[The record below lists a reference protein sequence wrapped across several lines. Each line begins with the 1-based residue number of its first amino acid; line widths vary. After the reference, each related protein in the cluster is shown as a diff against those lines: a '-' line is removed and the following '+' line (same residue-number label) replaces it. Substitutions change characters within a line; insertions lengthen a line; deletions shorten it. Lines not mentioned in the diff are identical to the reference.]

1 MARTFAEF
9 VEIAEAFAG
18 SGTTGGDAGFQSRQF
33 AGLSKRLDRT
43 ADVAVGT
50 VKGGAKVVGA
60 AAKGVANALKP
71 KPKTKT
77 KTVTTIDTVKTPN
90 KTTQITKVDGKPVK
104 KVTSTTERKSIKTS
118 DNPKK
123 KEMKEGTYDAEVM
136 GRSQIRKTGEGGRI
150 GAERKKTTPER
161 RRMKAVGGGKQE
173 PVDYKPRKDIG
184 QQRQAST
191 RVQQPTQERGSAA
204 ERQAAAAKEERRKAA
219 QARIAAKKAGGEAPA
234 AKPKAKEV
242 EKQATKLLSTK
253 KPEKKVSPDYKPAK
267 ASGMTRAE
275 RMKITRAGET
285 KLRGIMKQQE
295 TEKYKK
301 ATGQTPTGKAKTKV
315 LAMVAKRMAN

>member
-18 SGTTGGDAGFQSRQF
+18 SGTTGGDSGFQSRQF
-33 AGLSKRLDRT
+33 AGLTKKLDRT

-50 VKGGAKVVGA
+50 VKGGAKLVGA
-60 AAKGVANALKP
+60 AAKGVAGALKS

-77 KTVTTIDTVKTPN
+77 TVTTVDTVKTPD

-104 KVTSTTERKSIKTS
+104 KVTSTTERKSIKPS

-123 KEMKEGTYDAEVM
+123 KEVKEGTYDAEVM

-161 RRMKAVGGGKQE
+161 RRMRAVGGGKTE

-275 RMKITRAGET
+275 RMKVTRAGET
-285 KLRGIMKQQE
+285 KLRNIMKQQE

-301 ATGQTPTGKAKTKV
+301 ATGQAPTGKAKSKV

>member
-18 SGTTGGDAGFQSRQF
+18 SGTIGGDTGFQQRQL
-33 AGLSKRLDRT
+33 AGLYRGLDRT
-43 ADVAVGT
+43 ADAAVG
-50 VKGGAKVVGA
+50 V
-60 AAKGVANALKP
+60 AKGVAKGAAGALKS

-77 KTVTTIDTVKTPN
+77 TVTTVDTVKTPD
-90 KTTQITKVDGKPVK
+90 KTTEVTKRDGKVVK
-104 KVTSTTERKSIKTS
+104 KVTSSQE
-118 DNPKK
+118 
-123 KEMKEGTYDAEVM
+123 KEEVKEATYDAEVM

-219 QARIAAKKAGGEAPA
+219 QARIAAKKAGQAPTA
-234 AKPKAKEV
+234 EKPKAKEV

-253 KPEKKVSPDYKPAK
+253 KEKKPVSPDYKPAK

-275 RMKITRAGET
+275 RMKVTRAGET
-285 KLRGIMKQQE
+285 KLRGIMKDQE
-295 TEKYKK
+295 TAKYKK
-301 ATGQTPTGKAKTKV
+301 ETGQNPDAKGRTKILSRV
-315 LAMVAKRMAN
+315 HKRMSN

>member
-18 SGTTGGDAGFQSRQF
+18 SGTIGGDTGFQQRQL
-33 AGLSKRLDRT
+33 AGLYRGLDRT
-43 ADVAVGT
+43 ADAAVG
-50 VKGGAKVVGA
+50 V
-60 AAKGVANALKP
+60 AKGVAKGAAGALKS

-77 KTVTTIDTVKTPN
+77 TVTTVDTVKTPD
-90 KTTQITKVDGKPVK
+90 KTTEVTKRDGKVVK
-104 KVTSTTERKSIKTS
+104 KVTSSQE
-118 DNPKK
+118 
-123 KEMKEGTYDAEVM
+123 KEEVKEATYDAEVM

-219 QARIAAKKAGGEAPA
+219 QARIAARKAGQAPTA
-234 AKPKAKEV
+234 EKPKAKDV

-253 KPEKKVSPDYKPAK
+253 KEKKPVSPDYKPAK

-275 RMKITRAGET
+275 RMKVTRAGET
-285 KLRGIMKQQE
+285 KLRGIMKDQE
-295 TEKYKK
+295 TAKYKK
-301 ATGQTPTGKAKTKV
+301 ETGQNPDAKGRTKILSRV
-315 LAMVAKRMAN
+315 HKRMSN

>member
-18 SGTTGGDAGFQSRQF
+18 SGTIGGDTGFQQRQL
-33 AGLSKRLDRT
+33 AGLYRGLDRT
-43 ADVAVGT
+43 ADAAVG
-50 VKGGAKVVGA
+50 V
-60 AAKGVANALKP
+60 AKGVAKGAAGALKS

-77 KTVTTIDTVKTPN
+77 TVTTVDTVKTPD
-90 KTTQITKVDGKPVK
+90 KTTEVTKRDGKVVK
-104 KVTSTTERKSIKTS
+104 KVTSSQE
-118 DNPKK
+118 
-123 KEMKEGTYDAEVM
+123 KEEVKEATYDAEVM

-219 QARIAAKKAGGEAPA
+219 QARIAARKAGQAPTA
-234 AKPKAKEV
+234 EKPKAKDV

-275 RMKITRAGET
+275 RMKVTRAGET
-285 KLRGIMKQQE
+285 KLRGIMKDQE
-295 TEKYKK
+295 TAKYKK
-301 ATGQTPTGKAKTKV
+301 ETGQNPDAKGRTKILSRV
-315 LAMVAKRMAN
+315 HKRMSN

>member
-18 SGTTGGDAGFQSRQF
+18 SGTIGGDTGFQQRQM
-33 AGLSKRLDRT
+33 AGLYRGLDRT
-43 ADVAVGT
+43 ADAAVG
-50 VKGGAKVVGA
+50 V
-60 AAKGVANALKP
+60 AKGVAKGAAGALKS

-77 KTVTTIDTVKTPN
+77 TVTTVDTVKTPD
-90 KTTQITKVDGKPVK
+90 KTTEVTKRDGKVVK
-104 KVTSTTERKSIKTS
+104 KVTSSQE
-118 DNPKK
+118 
-123 KEMKEGTYDAEVM
+123 KEEVKEATYDAEVM

-219 QARIAAKKAGGEAPA
+219 QARIAAKKAGQAPTA
-234 AKPKAKEV
+234 EKPKAKEV

-253 KPEKKVSPDYKPAK
+253 KEKKPVSPDYKPAK

-275 RMKITRAGET
+275 RMKVTRAGET
-285 KLRGIMKQQE
+285 KLRGIMKDQE
-295 TEKYKK
+295 TAKYKK
-301 ATGQTPTGKAKTKV
+301 ETGQNPDAKGRTKILSRV
-315 LAMVAKRMAN
+315 HKRMSN

>member
-18 SGTTGGDAGFQSRQF
+18 SGTIGGDTGFQQRQM
-33 AGLSKRLDRT
+33 AGLYKGLDRT
-43 ADVAVGT
+43 ADAAVG
-50 VKGGAKVVGA
+50 V
-60 AAKGVANALKP
+60 AKGVAKGVAGALKS

-77 KTVTTIDTVKTPN
+77 TVTTVDKTVEPSG
-90 KTTQITKVDGKPVK
+90 KTTEVTKRDGKVVK
-104 KVTSTTERKSIKTS
+104 KVTSSQE
-118 DNPKK
+118 
-123 KEMKEGTYDAEVM
+123 KEEVKEATYDAEVM

-219 QARIAAKKAGGEAPA
+219 QARIAAKKAGGDAPA

-253 KPEKKVSPDYKPAK
+253 KPEKKVSPDYEPAK

-275 RMKITRAGET
+275 RMKVTRAGET
-285 KLRGIMKQQE
+285 KLRNIMKQQE

-301 ATGQTPTGKAKTKV
+301 ATGQAPTGKAKSKV

>member
-18 SGTTGGDAGFQSRQF
+18 SGTIGGDTGFQQRQL
-33 AGLSKRLDRT
+33 AGLYRGLDRT
-43 ADVAVGT
+43 ADAAVG
-50 VKGGAKVVGA
+50 V
-60 AAKGVANALKP
+60 AKGVAKGAAGALKS

-77 KTVTTIDTVKTPN
+77 TVTTVDTVKTPD
-90 KTTQITKVDGKPVK
+90 KTTEVTKRDGKVVK
-104 KVTSTTERKSIKTS
+104 KVTSSQE
-118 DNPKK
+118 
-123 KEMKEGTYDAEVM
+123 KEEVKEATYDAEVM

-219 QARIAAKKAGGEAPA
+219 QARIAAKKAGQAPTA
-234 AKPKAKEV
+234 EKPKAKDV

-253 KPEKKVSPDYKPAK
+253 KEKKPVSPDYKPAK

-275 RMKITRAGET
+275 RMKVTRAGET
-285 KLRGIMKQQE
+285 KLRGIMKDQE
-295 TEKYKK
+295 TAKYKK
-301 ATGQTPTGKAKTKV
+301 ETGQNPDAKGRTKILSRV
-315 LAMVAKRMAN
+315 HKRMSN

>member
-18 SGTTGGDAGFQSRQF
+18 SGTIGGDTGFQQRQM
-33 AGLSKRLDRT
+33 AGLYRGLDRT
-43 ADVAVGT
+43 ADAAVG
-50 VKGGAKVVGA
+50 V
-60 AAKGVANALKP
+60 AKGVAKGAAGALKS

-77 KTVTTIDTVKTPN
+77 TVTTVDKTVEPSG
-90 KTTQITKVDGKPVK
+90 KTTEVTKRDGKVVK
-104 KVTSTTERKSIKTS
+104 KVTSSQE
-118 DNPKK
+118 
-123 KEMKEGTYDAEVM
+123 KEEVKEATYDAEVM

-219 QARIAAKKAGGEAPA
+219 QARIAAKKAGGDAPA

-295 TEKYKK
+295 VQKYKDT
-301 ATGQTPTGKAKTKV
+301 TGQAPTGKAKSKV